1 MVLSTPRSPASRGNA
16 FFRIRPDMELD
27 SLGCIFQ
34 FVKPMTRNIFSPA
47 GLRPL
52 HSTALVATLLCGLFF
67 TGCKKKDGGGNANEI
82 VIGEFASLTG
92 ATASFGQSAHKGV
105 RMAVDEVNAS
115 GGVLGKKV
123 RLVTEDDQSKA
134 GEAATVVRRMI
145 SREKPV
151 AIIGEVASSR
161 SLEAA
166 PICQQNKIPMIS
178 PASTNPKVT
187 ETGDYIFRVCFI
199 DPFQGA
205 VLAKFMLQRG
215 WTKAAILTDVKQ
227 DYAVGLT
234 DFFKDYFTKNGGT
247 IVSSQSYS
255 SGDKDFKAQLTSI
268 RSTNPEAILVAGYY
282 NEAGLIASQARE
294 LDIKVPLL
302 GGDGWDSPSLVEV
315 AGDAMEGNFF
325 SNHFSA
331 EDKSPAVQN
340 FLSKFKAKYIESP
353 DAMSALAYDATMLL
367 FDAMKRAGTT
377 ESPAL
382 RDAIASTSGFAA
394 VTGNIT
400 LDATRNAT
408 KSAVILQIQN
418 GKFRFVETV
427 AP

>member
-1 MVLSTPRSPASRGNA
+1 
-16 FFRIRPDMELD
+16 
-27 SLGCIFQ
+27 
-34 FVKPMTRNIFSPA
+34 MTRHLTSP
-47 GLRPL
+47 
-52 HSTALVATLLCGLFF
+52 VATRSLQSIVLIAVLLCASISP
-67 TGCKKKDGGGNANEI
+67 GCKKKDSAGSSDEI

-92 ATASFGQSAHKGV
+92 ATASFGQSTHKGV
-105 RMAVDEVNAS
+105 RMAVDEVNAN
-115 GGVLGKKV
+115 GGVLGKKL

-145 SREKPV
+145 SRERPV

-199 DPFQGA
+199 DPFQGS

-215 WTKAAILTDVKQ
+215 WKNAAILTDVKQ

-247 IVSSQSYS
+247 IVSEQSYS
-255 SGDKDFKAQLTSI
+255 SGDKDFKAQLTSV
-268 RSTNPEAILVAGYY
+268 RGTNPEAILVAGYY
-282 NEAGLIASQARE
+282 NEAGLIASQAKE
-294 LDIKVPLL
+294 LEIKAPLL

-340 FLSKFKAKYIESP
+340 FLAKFKAKYLESP
-353 DAMSALAYDATMLL
+353 DAMAALGYDATMLL
-367 FDAMKRAGTT
+367 VDALKRAGTT
-377 ESPAL
+377 DSSAL
-382 RDAIASTSGFAA
+382 REAIASTNAFPA

-400 LDATRNAT
+400 LDAKRNAT
-408 KSAVILQIQN
+408 KSAVILQIQD

>member
-1 MVLSTPRSPASRGNA
+1 
-16 FFRIRPDMELD
+16 MELD
-27 SLGCIFQ
+27 SLGRIFQ
-34 FVKPMTRNIFSPA
+34 FVNPMTRNFFSLVD
-47 GLRPL
+47 LRPL

-67 TGCKKKDGGGNANEI
+67 AGCKKKDAEGNPNEI

-105 RMAVDEVNAS
+105 RMAVDEVNAN

-199 DPFQGA
+199 DPFQGS

-215 WTKAAILTDVKQ
+215 WKKAAILTDVKQ

-247 IVSSQSYS
+247 IVSEQSYS

-268 RSTNPEAILVAGYY
+268 RSANPEAILVAGYY

-340 FLSKFKAKYIESP
+340 FLAKYKTKYIESP

-367 FDAMKRAGTT
+367 FDAIKRAGTT

-382 RDAIASTSGFAA
+382 RDAIASTSGFPA

-400 LDATRNAT
+400 LDASRNAS
-408 KSAVILQIQN
+408 KSAVILQIQD

>member
-1 MVLSTPRSPASRGNA
+1 MITKISPDAMRRVLSLSIAA
-16 FFRIRPDMELD
+16 LLA
-27 SLGCIFQ
+27 LG
-34 FVKPMTRNIFSPA
+34 A
-47 GLRPL
+47 G
-52 HSTALVATLLCGLFF
+52 A
-67 TGCKKKDGGGNANEI
+67 CKKNSAPADESQI

-105 RMAVDEVNAS
+105 QMAVDETNEA
-115 GGVLGKKV
+115 GGVLGKKIK
-123 RLVTEDDQSKA
+123 LVTEDDQSKA

-145 SREKPV
+145 SRDKPV

-166 PICQQNKIPMIS
+166 PICQTNKIPMIS

-205 VLAKFMLQRG
+205 VLSKFLLG
-215 WTKAAILTDVKQ
+215 KGIKNAAILTDVKQ

-234 DFFKDYFTKNGGT
+234 EFFKAHYTANGGSIT
-247 IVSSQSYS
+247 SEQSYS

-268 RSTNPEAILVAGYY
+268 RGSNPSAILVAGYY

-294 LDIKVPLL
+294 LGIQVPLL

-315 AGDAMEGNFF
+315 AGEAMEGNYF
-325 SNHFSA
+325 SNHFST
-331 EDKSPAVQN
+331 EDTSPAVQN
-340 FLSKFKAKYIESP
+340 FLSRFQQKYSETP
-353 DAMSALAYDATMLL
+353 DAMAALGYDATMLL
-367 FDAMKRAGTT
+367 FDAMRRAGTT
-377 ESPAL
+377 DSPAL
-382 RDAIASTSGFAA
+382 RDAIASTQNFAA

-400 LDATRNAT
+400 LDSQRNAT
-408 KSAVILQIQN
+408 KPAVILQIKD
-418 GKFRFVETV
+418 GKFRFVETI

>member
-1 MVLSTPRSPASRGNA
+1 
-16 FFRIRPDMELD
+16 
-27 SLGCIFQ
+27 
-34 FVKPMTRNIFSPA
+34 
-47 GLRPL
+47 
-52 HSTALVATLLCGLFF
+52 
-67 TGCKKKDGGGNANEI
+67 
-82 VIGEFASLTG
+82 
-92 ATASFGQSAHKGV
+92 
-105 RMAVDEVNAS
+105 
-115 GGVLGKKV
+115 
-123 RLVTEDDQSKA
+123 
-134 GEAATVVRRMI
+134 
-145 SREKPV
+145 
-151 AIIGEVASSR
+151 
-161 SLEAA
+161 
-166 PICQQNKIPMIS
+166 MIS

-215 WTKAAILTDVKQ
+215 LTKAAILTDVKQ

-247 IVSSQSYS
+247 IVSEQSYS

-294 LDIKVPLL
+294 LEIKVPLL

-325 SNHFSA
+325 SNHFSS

-340 FLSKFKAKYIESP
+340 FLAKYKAKYLESP
-353 DAMSALAYDATMLL
+353 DAMAALAYDATMLL
-367 FDAMKRAGTT
+367 LDAMKRAGTT
-377 ESPAL
+377 DSAAL
-382 RDAIASTSGFAA
+382 RDAIASTNGFPA
-394 VTGNIT
+394 VTGTIT
-400 LDATRNAT
+400 LDANRNAT
-408 KSAVILQIQN
+408 KSAVILQIQE